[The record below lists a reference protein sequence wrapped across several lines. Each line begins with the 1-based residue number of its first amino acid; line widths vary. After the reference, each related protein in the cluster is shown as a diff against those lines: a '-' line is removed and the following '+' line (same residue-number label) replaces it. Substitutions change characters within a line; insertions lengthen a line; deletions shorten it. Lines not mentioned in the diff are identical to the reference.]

1 MKNSQFQSQQ
11 FLEGIVERVIFHS
24 ERSGFFVIKAKVSTH
39 KDLITVTGNTASITA
54 GEYIECIGTWLND
67 INYGLQFKANHIK
80 TIIPTTLEGM
90 EKYLGSGMVK
100 GIGPV
105 FAKQLIKSF
114 GVNIFDIIEQ
124 HPDKLFEV
132 KGIGKK
138 RQQKISSAW
147 AEQKVIREIIVFLQS
162 HGIGISRAIRIYK
175 TYGESAIFKIRE
187 NPYQLSIDIY
197 GIGFKTADQIAQNLG
212 VDTQSLIR
220 AQAGIRHVLQE
231 LSNHGH
237 CAEEQKA
244 LINKTHR
251 LLNIHEDIIRQAI
264 EIELTERRLVL
275 QSVENEI
282 WIFLSS
288 LAFSE
293 QGVASHL
300 KRLISETLPWENIAL
315 EKTIPWVEKQNNI
328 TLSYT
333 QKSAI
338 EKTLKSKV
346 SVITGG
352 PGVGKTTVINSIL
365 RILKTKG
372 IKPTLCA
379 PTGRAAKR
387 LSESTKENATTIH
400 RLLDFDPLQFNF
412 KHNADNPINTKLLVV
427 DESSMI
433 DIVLMNKLLRALPNH
448 SGLLFVGDID
458 QLPSIGP
465 GNVLSDIIHSQEI
478 PVSRLTEIFRQSSY
492 SKIITSAHAINMG
505 RFPEIAKKGEESD
518 FFFIHS
524 ENIEDIKNKLLN
536 IILHRLPLRFGFDP
550 VRDIQ
555 VLTAMNRGGIGA
567 HSINEMLQS
576 HLNNNHITSKVTRYG
591 RTFSLGDK
599 IIQLVNNY
607 DKDVFNGDI
616 GIITLIDMLESE
628 MIIDFDGRT
637 IRYDF
642 NELDEIS
649 LAYATTIHKSQ
660 GSEYPCVIIPIAM
673 QNYLMLERNLIY
685 TGVSRGKKMVVM
697 IGQKKAL
704 NLAIN
709 KQNSIKRK
717 TGLLARLKIAFDEL

>member
-1 MKNSQFQSQQ
+1 MQNSQSQSPQS
-11 FLEGIVERVIFHS
+11 LEGVVERVSFHS
-24 ERSGFFVIKAKVSTH
+24 EVSGFFVIRAKVSGH
-39 KDLITVTGNTASITA
+39 KDLITVTGNTASISA
-54 GEYIECIGTWLND
+54 GEYIECMGIWLND
-67 INYGLQFKANHIK
+67 VNYGLQFKTHHIK
-80 TIIPTTLEGM
+80 TIVPTTLEGM

-114 GVNIFDIIEQ
+114 GADVFNVIEH
-124 HPDKLFEV
+124 HPDKLLEV
-132 KGIGKK
+132 EGIGKK

-147 AEQKVIREIIVFLQS
+147 AEQKVVREIMVFLQS
-162 HGIGISRAIRIYK
+162 HGVGTSRAVRIYK
-175 TYGESAIFKIRE
+175 TYGESAISKVLE

-231 LSNHGH
+231 LSNQGH
-237 CAEEQKA
+237 CAEEQEA

-282 WIFLSS
+282 WVFLSS
-288 LAFSE
+288 LSFAE
-293 QGVASHL
+293 QGVAGHL
-300 KRLISETLPWENIAL
+300 KRLISGKLPWENIAQ
-315 EKTIPWVEKQNNI
+315 EKSIPWVEKQNKI
-328 TLSYT
+328 TLSDS
-333 QKSAI
+333 QKTAI
-338 EKTLKSKV
+338 EKTLNSKV

-365 RILKTKG
+365 HIIKTKG

-387 LSESTKENATTIH
+387 LSESTRENATTIH
-400 RLLDFDPLQFNF
+400 RLLDFDPSQFDF
-412 KHNADNPINTKLLVV
+412 KHNADNPIDTELLVV

-433 DIVLMNKLLRALPNH
+433 DIVLMNKLLRALPDH
-448 SGLLFVGDID
+448 SALLLVGDID
-458 QLPSIGP
+458 QLPSVGP
-465 GNVLSDIIHSQEI
+465 GNVLSDIIHSQQI
-478 PVSRLTEIFRQSSY
+478 PISRLTKIFRQSAC

-505 RFPEIAKKGEESD
+505 RFPEIVKKGEESD

-524 ENIEDIKNKLLN
+524 EDIEDIKNKLLN
-536 IILHRLPLRFGFDP
+536 IILHRLPMRFGFDP

-567 HSINEMLQS
+567 HSINDMLQS
-576 HLNNNHITSKVTRYG
+576 QLNNNVTSSKVTRYG
-591 RTFSLGDK
+591 RTLSLGDK
-599 IIQLVNNY
+599 VIQLVNNY

-616 GIITLIDMLESE
+616 GIITLIDTVESE
-628 MIIDFDGRT
+628 VIIDFDGRT

-660 GSEYPCVIIPIAM
+660 GSEYPCVVIPIAM

-685 TGVSRGKKMVVM
+685 TGVTRGKKMVVI

-704 NLAIN
+704 SLAIN

-717 TGLLARLKIAFDEL
+717 TWLLARLKIAFDKS

>member
-1 MKNSQFQSQQ
+1 MKNSQFQSPQ
-11 FLEGIVERVIFHS
+11 FLEGVVERVTFHS
-24 ERSGFFVIKAKVSTH
+24 ERSGFFVIKAKVSAH

-67 INYGLQFKANHIK
+67 VNYGLQFKTHHIK
-80 TIIPTTLEGM
+80 TIVPTTLEGM

-138 RQQKISSAW
+138 RQQKISSAL
-147 AEQKVIREIIVFLQS
+147 AEQKVVREIMVFLQS
-162 HGIGISRAIRIYK
+162 HGIGTSRAIRIYK

-187 NPYQLSIDIY
+187 NPYKLSIDIY

-220 AQAGIRHVLQE
+220 AQAGIRHILEE
-231 LSNHGH
+231 LSNQGH
-237 CAEEQKA
+237 CAEEQGE

-264 EIELTERRLVL
+264 EIELTERRIVL

-293 QGVASHL
+293 QGVAGHL

-315 EKTIPWVEKQNNI
+315 EKTIPWVEKQNKI

-412 KHNADNPINTKLLVV
+412 KHNADNPINTKLLVI

-448 SGLLFVGDID
+448 SALLFVGDID
-458 QLPSIGP
+458 QL
-465 GNVLSDIIHSQEI
+465 
-478 PVSRLTEIFRQSSY
+478 
-492 SKIITSAHAINMG
+492 
-505 RFPEIAKKGEESD
+505 
-518 FFFIHS
+518 
-524 ENIEDIKNKLLN
+524 
-536 IILHRLPLRFGFDP
+536 
-550 VRDIQ
+550 
-555 VLTAMNRGGIGA
+555 
-567 HSINEMLQS
+567 
-576 HLNNNHITSKVTRYG
+576 
-591 RTFSLGDK
+591 
-599 IIQLVNNY
+599 
-607 DKDVFNGDI
+607 
-616 GIITLIDMLESE
+616 
-628 MIIDFDGRT
+628 
-637 IRYDF
+637 
-642 NELDEIS
+642 
-649 LAYATTIHKSQ
+649 
-660 GSEYPCVIIPIAM
+660 
-673 QNYLMLERNLIY
+673 
-685 TGVSRGKKMVVM
+685 
-697 IGQKKAL
+697 
-704 NLAIN
+704 
-709 KQNSIKRK
+709 
-717 TGLLARLKIAFDEL
+717 